1 MTRTYGQLTKKY
13 REEND
18 ISIRKFA
25 KMIGVGKSY
34 LAKLETEGCTSTP
47 TLAHPAP
54 RPRKSWKWTRQLS

>member
-47 TLAHPAP
+47 T